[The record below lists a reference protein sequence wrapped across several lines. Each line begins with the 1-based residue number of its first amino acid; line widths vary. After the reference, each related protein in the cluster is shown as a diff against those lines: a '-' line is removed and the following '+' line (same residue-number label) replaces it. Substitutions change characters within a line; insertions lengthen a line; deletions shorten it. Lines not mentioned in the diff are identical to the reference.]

1 MKKLIFAGLAVFFF
15 ASSMNL
21 QAEPVQPIQDEH
33 NPFPSLLNDD
43 APEKAELIPLI
54 PIPDK
59 GASQNSDFQ
68 EETLQENKIQTN
80 KEIFQALDRMKQK
93 GEMTPAE

>member
-43 APEKAELIPLI
+43 APEKAELIPRT
-54 PIPDK
+54 PTPDK
-59 GASQNSDFQ
+59 GASGNSDYK
-68 EETLQENKIQTN
+68 EETIKENKISTN
-80 KEIFQALDRMKQK
+80 KEIFRALDRMKEK
-93 GEMTPAE
+93 GEMTPTE